1 MQPAHAERS
10 GNVYLCC
17 CIPRGRVTVVA
28 DFDKGAYAA
37 GETAQIKAVI
47 NNESKSN
54 VGKMSVKLQ
63 RYIDLRD
70 HSGGHKRLVRG
81 GGGCACGSG
90 EVCGGGEVDA
100 CAGVLSSLTFV
111 HAVFPLTL
119 LGSQVD
125 TVSRADYPGVPAGE
139 RQERSLPLTLAGKP
153 GVFLPATNGR
163 HVTVRAG
170 VG

>member
-1 MQPAHAERS
+1 MTTTCVFLSHSPPPQINSFFDWSKMQPAHAERS

-70 HSGGHKRLVRG
+70 HSGAHKRLVRE
-81 GGGCACGSG
+81 A
-90 EVCGGGEVDA
+90 VA
-100 CAGVLSSLTFV
+100 WRRLTPV
-111 HAVFPLTL
+111 VPL
-119 LGSQVD
+119 
-125 TVSRADYPGVPAGE
+125 
-139 RQERSLPLTLAGKP
+139 
-153 GVFLPATNGR
+153 
-163 HVTVRAG
+163 RAG
-170 VG
+170 VGYLLALPACRRAR